1 LNNVIVTVV
10 LPLFCIMLAGYLVGY
25 FKLLPTSGST
35 ILSQFVYIIA
45 LPALAF
51 IKLSQVPVDAFF
63 NWPFLIV
70 IGGGML
76 LTFCFSL
83 VIAYFFFPTHLTGHA
98 LHALSAMY
106 SSTGYIGLPII
117 FLVFGE
123 SGFVPGI
130 IGAVITGAVFM
141 PLAIILIEADKSGGG
156 GKVAPCI
163 KAMLASV
170 LKNPVLI
177 ATALG
182 LLVSSQS
189 IQLADPVV
197 TFFEL
202 LSGAYI
208 PCALF
213 AAGLFISSCSVN
225 GETTEIAWLVFV
237 KLLIHP
243 LITGWLAYEFF
254 NLEGMLSTIAVLQ
267 AALPCGVPVFV
278 LAQHYKTFVVRS
290 SAVIVVST
298 LLSLA
303 SLSTLLIFLT

>member
-10 LPLFCIMLAGYLVGY
+10 LPLFSIMLTGYLIGY
-25 FKLLPTSGST
+25 FKVLPDSGST

-51 IKLSQVPVDAFF
+51 IKLSEVPVEDFF
-63 NWPFLIV
+63 NWPFLAV
-70 IGGGML
+70 LGGGML

-83 VIAYFFFPTHLTGHA
+83 VIAYFFFPTQLTGRA

-123 SGFVPGI
+123 RAFVPGI

-141 PLAIILIEADKSGGG
+141 PLAIILIEADKSGGS

-163 KAMLASV
+163 KAMLMSI

-177 ATALG
+177 ATSAG
-182 LLVSSQS
+182 LIVSSQS
-189 IQLADPVV
+189 IQLAEPVV

-202 LSGAYI
+202 LSDAYI

-213 AAGLFISSCSVN
+213 AAGLFISGCSVK

-237 KLLIHP
+237 KLLLHP
-243 LITGWLAYEFF
+243 LLTWWLAYEIFA
-254 NLEGMLSTIAVLQ
+254 LEGMLPAIAVLQ

-278 LAQHYKTFVVRS
+278 LAQHYKIFVVRS
-290 SAVIVVST
+290 SGVIVVST
-298 LLSLA
+298 LLSLV
-303 SLSTLLIFLT
+303 SLSALLIFLF

>member
-1 LNNVIVTVV
+1 
-10 LPLFCIMLAGYLVGY
+10 MGY
-25 FKLLPTSGST
+25 FKVLPDSGST

-51 IKLSQVPVDAFF
+51 VKLAHVPVEEFF
-63 NWPFLIV
+63 NWPFLAV
-70 IGGGML
+70 LGGGML
-76 LTFCFSL
+76 LTFCISL
-83 VIAYFFFPTHLTGHA
+83 VVAYFFFPTHLTGRA

-123 SGFVPGI
+123 SAFVPGI

-141 PLAIILIEADKSGGG
+141 PLAIILIEADKSTDS
-156 GKVAPCI
+156 GKVI
-163 KAMLASV
+163 RAMLMSI
-170 LKNPVLI
+170 LKNPVLV
-177 ATALG
+177 ATTAG
-182 LLVSSQS
+182 LIVSSQS
-189 IQLADPVV
+189 IQLAVPVV

-213 AAGLFISSCSVN
+213 AAGLFISGCSVK
-225 GETTEIAWLVFV
+225 GETSEIAWLVSV
-237 KLLIHP
+237 KLLLHP
-243 LITGWLAYEFF
+243 LITWWLAYEVFA
-254 NLEGMLSTIAVLQ
+254 LEGMLPAIAVLQ

-290 SAVIVVST
+290 SGVIVVST
-298 LLSLA
+298 LLSLI
-303 SLSTLLIFLT
+303 SLSALLIFLEGAP